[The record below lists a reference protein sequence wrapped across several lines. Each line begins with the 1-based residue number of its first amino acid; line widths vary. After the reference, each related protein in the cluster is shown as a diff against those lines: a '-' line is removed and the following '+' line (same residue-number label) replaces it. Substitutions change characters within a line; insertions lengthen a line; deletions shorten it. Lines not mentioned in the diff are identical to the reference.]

1 MSSDRMLT
9 TVLGAYQKLPDPAL
23 TSKILGSTTSLLTTL
38 TNPLNISLLTSQ
50 LLAAPAIWATHALDL
65 QTCLRIISIYNTAAI
80 TVLKQ
85 AQSNDSNLLGYPRRG
100 GGLGPDE
107 WATAV
112 VKGAD
117 DKSPRWRHVLA
128 IAGVLLGMGGQGRRG
143 LSRGLRMS
151 LEGALIMAANLAM
164 EDPKE
169 GFFVGGEATLLALNH
184 TFDLLSEH
192 AKREIRFDLLL
203 PIAVGAMVGPSGY
216 EMGQFVGAIDADVL
230 VTPDKK
236 LDWSPSSRGFLYLK
250 DVSSRPL
257 VSSMG
262 PFSRLVAYTV
272 EHLQA
277 PKPNILQLVEQ
288 LQKFSQELLLQWR
301 HNKLSTID
309 PSDLSTHLTPPTSQT
324 TFPALFQLLKSAMFA
339 TVVILRSVLGRIL
352 IDPLLATDAHAASLS
367 SSALH
372 TLRSLYF
379 ISSRLGTASF
389 TAYTFV
395 SLTSIDILARYPR
408 HATIFLES
416 IRPSHPGTIPAHPLD
431 RNLDLYYLNTAEH
444 FPLILSPASN
454 AALLQACTP
463 YLASTPSP
471 PLLPLFEA
479 AHSLTL
485 SVLTAPPNAALAAS
499 AIPPYATAL
508 LASFPS
514 NLSARQFRLAFKSL
528 LEVTTPPNPLAAS
541 HPDLPDTLLELLR
554 FRAMNA
560 STALLPQA
568 PPAEA
573 GPDGM
578 AAPEVPLTEQA
589 ALTLALLDALSSLAP
604 HALKEWLP
612 LAAGAVRGVKEEGGM
627 RRVCQERF
635 WEALVGGEM
644 DVERGGVCVE
654 WWCTRGGRE
663 MVMGRGGGRREEVM
677 MSGALQGR
685 EGRL

>member
-38 TNPLNISLLTSQ
+38 TNPLNITLLTSQ
-50 LLAAPAIWATHALDL
+50 LLAAAAIWATHALDL

-128 IAGVLLGMGGQGRRG
+128 IAGVLLGMGGQGEQVAV
-143 LSRGLRMS
+143 
-151 LEGALIMAANLAM
+151 EGI
-164 EDPKE
+164 EDVAGGGVDNGCESGDGGSE
-169 GFFVGGEATLLALNH
+169 GG
-184 TFDLLSEH
+184 

-216 EMGQFVGAIDADVL
+216 EMGQFVGAIDADVQ
-230 VTPDKK
+230 VTPDNK

-277 PKPNILQLVEQ
+277 PKPSILHLVEQ

-309 PSDLSTHLTPPTSQT
+309 PSDLSTHLTPSTSQT

-339 TVVILRSVLGRIL
+339 TVVTLRTDLDGTL

-367 SSALH
+367 SSSLH

-379 ISSRLGTASF
+379 ISSRRGTASF

-416 IRPSHPGTIPAHPLD
+416 IRPTH
-431 RNLDLYYLNTAEH
+431 RDLYYLNTAEH

-485 SVLTAPPNAALAAS
+485 SVLTAPSNALLAAS

-528 LEVTTPPNPLAAS
+528 LEVTTPPNPLAPS
-541 HPDLPDTLLELLR
+541 RPDLPDTLLELLR
-554 FRAMNA
+554 YRAMNA

-604 HALKEWLP
+604 HALREWLP
-612 LAAGAVRGVKEEGGM
+612 LAAGAVRGVAEEGG
-627 RRVCQERF
+627 
-635 WEALVGGEM
+635 L
-644 DVERGGVCVE
+644 
-654 WWCTRGGRE
+654 TR
-663 MVMGRGGGRREEVM
+663 
-677 MSGALQGR
+677 
-685 EGRL
+685 

>member
-1 MSSDRMLT
+1 M
-9 TVLGAYQKLPDPAL
+9 

-38 TNPLNISLLTSQ
+38 TNPLNITLLTSQ
-50 LLAAPAIWATHALDL
+50 LLSAPAIWATPALDL

-80 TVLKQ
+80 TVLK
-85 AQSNDSNLLGYPRRG
+85 ASQSNDSNLLGYPRRG

-164 EDPKE
+164 EDPRE

-184 TFDLLSEH
+184 TFDLLSEQ
-192 AKREIRFDLLL
+192 AKSGMRFDLLA
-203 PIAVGAMVGPSGY
+203 PIAVGAMLGPSGY
-216 EMGQFVGAIDADVL
+216 EMGVFVGGIDADVR
-230 VTPDKK
+230 VVGDK
-236 LDWSPSSRGFLYLK
+236 LDWSPESRGFLYLK
-250 DVSSRPL
+250 DVASRPL

-272 EHLQA
+272 SHLQA
-277 PKPNILQLVEQ
+277 PKPEILNLVSQ
-288 LQKFSQELLLQWR
+288 LQKFSQELLTQWR
-301 HNKLSTID
+301 HNKLSSID
-309 PSDLSTHLTPPTSQT
+309 PSDLSTHLTPQTSGT

-339 TVVILRSVLGRIL
+339 IVVILRSVLGRVL
-352 IDPLLATDAHAASLS
+352 VDPLLATDAHAASLAS
-367 SSALH
+367 SSLH
-372 TLRSLYF
+372 TLRNIYF
-379 ISSRLGTASF
+379 ISSRLGTSSF

-408 HATIFLES
+408 HASIFLES

-444 FPLILSPASN
+444 FPLVLSQASN
-454 AALLQACTP
+454 AALLTACTP
-463 YLASTPSP
+463 YLATTPSP

-485 SVLTAPPNAALAAS
+485 SVLTAPSNAVLAAS

-508 LASFPS
+508 FNSFPS

-528 LEVTTPPNPLAAS
+528 LEITTPPNPLASS
-541 HPDLPDTLLELLR
+541 HPHLPDTLLELLR
-554 FRAMNA
+554 YRAIHA

-568 PPAEA
+568 PIAEA
-573 GPDGM
+573 GPDGN
-578 AAPEVPLTEQA
+578 APPEPTLTEQA
-589 ALTLALLDALSSLAP
+589 ALTMALIDGLSSLPP
-604 HALKEWLP
+604 HLLAEWLP
-612 LAAGAVRGVKEEGGM
+612 LTAGV
-627 RRVCQERF
+627 
-635 WEALVGGEM
+635 
-644 DVERGGVCVE
+644 
-654 WWCTRGGRE
+654 
-663 MVMGRGGGRREEVM
+663 
-677 MSGALQGR
+677 
-685 EGRL
+685 

>member
-1 MSSDRMLT
+1 MRRPSHDVFRPHAHDRARRVPKTARPGSHQQNPRLHD
-9 TVLGAYQKLPDPAL
+9 LPPNHAHEPA
-23 TSKILGSTTSLLTTL
+23 
-38 TNPLNISLLTSQ
+38 Q
-50 LLAAPAIWATHALDL
+50 HLAADLAAALRARDMGDARAGPAD
-65 QTCLRIISIYNTAAI
+65 
-80 TVLKQ
+80 V
-85 AQSNDSNLLGYPRRG
+85 RG

-117 DKSPRWRHVLA
+117 EKSPRWRHVLV

-184 TFDLLSEH
+184 TFDLLSEQ

-216 EMGQFVGAIDADVL
+216 EMGQFVGAIDADVR
-230 VTPDKK
+230 VTPDNR
-236 LDWSPSSRGFLYLK
+236 LDWSESSRGFLYLK
-250 DVSSRPL
+250 DVASRPL

-272 EHLQA
+272 EHLHA
-277 PKPNILQLVEQ
+277 PKPSILHLVEQ
-288 LQKFSQELLLQWR
+288 LQKFSQDLLTQWR

-309 PSDLSTHLTPPTSQT
+309 PSELPTHLTPSTSTT
-324 TFPALFQLLKSAMFA
+324 TFPTLFQLLKSAMFA

-352 IDPLLATDAHAASLS
+352 VDPHLATDAHAASLS

-372 TLRSLYF
+372 TLRNLYF

-408 HATIFLES
+408 HAAIFLES

-444 FPLILSPASN
+444 FPLVLPPAAN

-471 PLLPLFEA
+471 SLVPLFEA

-485 SVLTAPPNAALAAS
+485 AVLTAPPNAALAAS

-508 LASFPS
+508 FASFPS

-528 LEVTTPPNPLAAS
+528 LGITTPPNPLAAS

-554 FRAMNA
+554 HRAALA
-560 STALLPQA
+560 STAFLPA
-568 PPAEA
+568 EPAAEA
-573 GPDGM
+573 GPDSVPAG
-578 AAPEVPLTEQA
+578 PEQPLTEQA
-589 ALTLALLDALSSLAP
+589 ALTLTLLDSLSSLAP
-604 HALKEWLP
+604 GALGEWLP
-612 LAAGAVRGVKEEGGM
+612 LAAG
-627 RRVCQERF
+627 
-635 WEALVGGEM
+635 
-644 DVERGGVCVE
+644 
-654 WWCTRGGRE
+654 
-663 MVMGRGGGRREEVM
+663 
-677 MSGALQGR
+677 
-685 EGRL
+685 

>member
-1 MSSDRMLT
+1 
-9 TVLGAYQKLPDPAL
+9 
-23 TSKILGSTTSLLTTL
+23 
-38 TNPLNISLLTSQ
+38 
-50 LLAAPAIWATHALDL
+50 
-65 QTCLRIISIYNTAAI
+65 
-80 TVLKQ
+80 
-85 AQSNDSNLLGYPRRG
+85 
-100 GGLGPDE
+100 
-107 WATAV
+107 
-112 VKGAD
+112 
-117 DKSPRWRHVLA
+117 
-128 IAGVLLGMGGQGRRG
+128 
-143 LSRGLRMS
+143 MS

-184 TFDLLSEH
+184 TFDLLSEQ

-216 EMGQFVGAIDADVL
+216 EMGQFVGAIDADVC

-236 LDWSPSSRGFLYLK
+236 LDWSPSSRGFMHLK

-272 EHLQA
+272 EHLQS
-277 PKPNILQLVEQ
+277 PKPNILHLVEQ
-288 LQKFSQELLLQWR
+288 LQKFSHELLLQWR

-309 PSDLSTHLTPPTSQT
+309 PGDLSTHLTPTTSQT
-324 TFPALFQLLKSAMFA
+324 TFPTLFQLLKSAMFA
-339 TVVILRSVLGRIL
+339 TVVILRSVLGRVL

-408 HATIFLES
+408 HSTTFLES

-471 PLLPLFEA
+471 PSSP
-479 AHSLTL
+479 SLKQHTP
-485 SVLTAPPNAALAAS
+485 SPSRSSPP
-499 AIPPYATAL
+499 PPTPR
-508 LASFPS
+508 SPHPQSPPTQPPS
-514 NLSARQFRLAFKSL
+514 
-528 LEVTTPPNPLAAS
+528 S
-541 HPDLPDTLLELLR
+541 HPSPRTFQRASSDWRLR
-554 FRAMNA
+554 
-560 STALLPQA
+560 
-568 PPAEA
+568 
-573 GPDGM
+573 
-578 AAPEVPLTEQA
+578 VY
-589 ALTLALLDALSSLAP
+589 
-604 HALKEWLP
+604 
-612 LAAGAVRGVKEEGGM
+612 
-627 RRVCQERF
+627 
-635 WEALVGGEM
+635 
-644 DVERGGVCVE
+644 
-654 WWCTRGGRE
+654 
-663 MVMGRGGGRREEVM
+663 
-677 MSGALQGR
+677 
-685 EGRL
+685 